1 MEKRLVNTRVNV
13 LFRLP
18 LLYYLPIVGPIVR
31 RLLARFAGALVL
43 SLLAGLWLLQSWMVD
58 ATPPVMPPAVLPV
71 ASEAIPDE
79 AIRFR
84 VLANSNTVAD
94 QWVKRQVRDA
104 VFMQIESWVE
114 DAEDVQAV
122 RQVIG
127 ERLGEIK
134 TTADRVLEENGFPY
148 RSKVDFGQVPFPEK
162 AFGDRLYP
170 AGLYEALR
178 ITLGRG
184 QGDNFWCVMFPPLC
198 FGTPDHLTGM
208 ESESEEADTQPP
220 GQAEHP
226 MAVEHQQAEAKRAQA
241 QVEIR
246 FFLWDWLRG
255 LLG

>member
-1 MEKRLVNTRVNV
+1 MEKRLLNTQVNV

-18 LLYYLPIVGPIVR
+18 LLFYLPIVGHMVR
-31 RLLARFAGALVL
+31 RLLTRFAGALVL
-43 SLLAGLWLLQSWMVD
+43 SLLAGLWLLQSWMVYSIQP
-58 ATPPVMPPAVLPV
+58 AMQPAVLPV
-71 ASEAIPDE
+71 ASEVIPDE

-94 QWVKRQVRDA
+94 QWVKWQVRDA

-114 DAEDVQAV
+114 EAEDVQAA

-127 ERLGEIK
+127 ERLDEIK
-134 TTADRVLEENGFPY
+134 ATADRVLEENGFPY

-170 AGLYEALR
+170 AGRYEALR
-178 ITLGRG
+178 IILGGG
-184 QGDNFWCVMFPPLC
+184 QGNNFWCVMFPPLC
-198 FGTPDHLTGM
+198 FGNPDNLMGT
-208 ESESEEADTQPP
+208 ESDTEEADNLNPE
-220 GQAEHP
+220 QAE
-226 MAVEHQQAEAKRAQA
+226 EKQAQV

-255 LLG
+255 LFG